1 ERIQKLDQEYSDVV
15 TPGNYTAN
23 KPETKTDEKSD
34 DSAAKK
40 LEAERSDQ
48 DRNDAIAFHAEM
60 VQVISK
66 NLESEIVDRNLAMEV
81 LSKSKTPQEAKAN
94 EARVKEFNLR
104 IINIQSNIQAEQDLV
119 ASFQTGQ
126 VVHTRSVFDEYA
138 HNKMINDMKE
148 NAARVDATRRIA
160 QRLDRQIE
168 LLPEEIRA
176 RARESARTIIDG
188 KTIASGDIEKV
199 RKLAHSITDQVQ
211 GYAEY
216 DGAMAKVAE
225 VDAQQNEFLAQTT
238 IMATGAV
245 FMGLGSAALAET
257 FGAEAAMTVYGTQAL
272 GAVWGGTTGLI
283 AGGPKE
289 GVAQAVSW
297 WSPTGYAAVQF
308 VEGYQNAGYQPNATT
323 STKIWNGVEQ
333 AGTAMF
339 LGKVFE
345 MGTKIITKGS
355 FIAFGN
361 ESRLFKPIVQS
372 PSQRSK
378 QVLDAMRTT
387 QKLENAKDE
396 IKTFQRLESELAILK
411 RDPMANPQK
420 IAQQE
425 AQLKQ
430 LAAGLNASYY
440 AKWQLKYKADP
451 LVRSKFDSRVQ
462 SNYSEMTPGMTKRLE
477 QQGYNMEGIEFKQF
491 RNGSSSGTSS
501 MDLDLGPVM
510 KGTMKE
516 PGINKM
522 IVKKDGSVVTM
533 EQFMRD
539 GQQAMN
545 AEYKQ
550 LHGISAPSSDMN
562 LVTSVHKEA
571 FSTTKLLDKNLDFS
585 TISADDIASIG
596 KVLDV
601 KMSGIS
607 NNNMLTNTTRM
618 QAQCRESSKEIE
630 NMLIKKLQQDL
641 AKAPSG
647 SVKQK
652 EIQKDLTYWENML
665 KRFKQIGTEETNP
678 MKIIELNREILRE
691 TGGKDVTGVINDL
704 IFAFKPK

>member
-1 ERIQKLDQEYSDVV
+1 ML
-15 TPGNYTAN
+15 
-23 KPETKTDEKSD
+23 
-34 DSAAKK
+34 
-40 LEAERSDQ
+40 
-48 DRNDAIAFHAEM
+48 
-60 VQVISK
+60 
-66 NLESEIVDRNLAMEV
+66 
-81 LSKSKTPQEAKAN
+81 
-94 EARVKEFNLR
+94 
-104 IINIQSNIQAEQDLV
+104 
-119 ASFQTGQ
+119 
-126 VVHTRSVFDEYA
+126 
-138 HNKMINDMKE
+138 
-148 NAARVDATRRIA
+148 
-160 QRLDRQIE
+160 
-168 LLPEEIRA
+168 
-176 RARESARTIIDG
+176 
-188 KTIASGDIEKV
+188 
-199 RKLAHSITDQVQ
+199 
-211 GYAEY
+211 
-216 DGAMAKVAE
+216 
-225 VDAQQNEFLAQTT
+225 
-238 IMATGAV
+238 
-245 FMGLGSAALAET
+245 
-257 FGAEAAMTVYGTQAL
+257 
-272 GAVWGGTTGLI
+272 
-283 AGGPKE
+283 
-289 GVAQAVSW
+289 
-297 WSPTGYAAVQF
+297 
-308 VEGYQNAGYQPNATT
+308 
-323 STKIWNGVEQ
+323 
-333 AGTAMF
+333 
-339 LGKVFE
+339 
-345 MGTKIITKGS
+345 
-355 FIAFGN
+355 
-361 ESRLFKPIVQS
+361 
-372 PSQRSK
+372 
-378 QVLDAMRTT
+378 TT

-411 RDPMANPQK
+411 RDPIANPQK

-451 LVRSKFDSRVQ
+451 LVRSKFDRRVQ

-522 IVKKDGSVVTM
+522 ITKKDGSVVTL

-550 LHGISAPSSDMN
+550 LHGITAPSSDMN
-562 LVTSVHKEA
+562 LVTSAHKEA

-607 NNNMLTNTTRM
+607 NNNMLTNTTKI

-641 AKAPSG
+641 AKAPAG

-652 EIQKDLTYWENML
+652 EIQKDLTYWEDML

-704 IFAFKPK
+704 ISAFKPK